1 MFGIRVT
8 AQDGATRTHPLPGT
22 QVTIGRD
29 ASNTIVLEG
38 HGVSTFH
45 CMIEV
50 GAGSVVTLKERG
62 STNGTWL
69 NGKRV
74 DEPTRLGENDRF
86 YVGPFLLQLTRMAPP
101 PEVRGVDVEMPGTA
115 GPILR
120 SSGPHR
126 KWRDIHAR
134 LQSYAEQWDVH
145 DRAPRFLLRGDELR
159 QARRWLGTPPPSVA
173 DEVGRQ
179 VRELISASIKAG
191 SKRAVIGAAFG
202 VFGVVALGGVVALCV
217 WWWRQPAVG
226 DEPVAQAETGAEA
239 STGATD
245 EEPEEEPERPNP
257 RPRQKDPETP
267 TNDEDAVAAN
277 VEGAIVHEVIPTET
291 LLDVAKRYGIEQGEL
306 IEDNLLNPDAPLVPG
321 SKLEIR
327 KPKLRPLPQVKVAV
341 DPEPG
346 ETWKEI
352 ADRFGISVTRLR
364 EFNKGMDNL
373 VPGQKI
379 AVYVDTKPYTAKNPD
394 AQIPE
399 FHVDHASKS
408 VGSVTAGRIEN
419 GVKMPEDSNYTL
431 VSSLVWGSAY
441 TIQKLREALATFR
454 RDVDYEGHIM
464 ISDLSKK
471 GGGQLDPHKSHQ
483 AGRDIDIWL
492 PAVRGSYRKKEGA
505 VGAKKWR
512 RPVGPEIDWYATFG
526 LVRALIRTGAVKY
539 VFLDWD
545 RQKFVY
551 DAARNM
557 GATPA
562 ELDEWIQ
569 YPRSKS
575 SSKGIFRH
583 SAEHFTHI
591 HVRFKCAEWE
601 PDCKDTSAAHGE

>member
-1 MFGIRVT
+1 VFGIRVT
-8 AQDGATRTHPLPGT
+8 AQDGGTRTHPLPGT

-38 HGVSTFH
+38 HGVSAFH
-45 CMIEV
+45 CMVEV
-50 GAGSVVTLKERG
+50 GAGAVVTLKERG

-69 NGKRV
+69 NGKRIE
-74 DEPTRLGENDRF
+74 EPTRLGEVDRF
-86 YVGPFLLQLTRMAPP
+86 YVGPFLLQLTRIAPP
-101 PEVRGVDVEMPGTA
+101 AELRGVDVEVPGSS

-126 KWRDIHAR
+126 KWRDLHAR
-134 LQSYAEQWDVH
+134 LQSYAEQWDLN
-145 DRAPRFLLRGDELR
+145 DRTPRFLLRGDELR

-173 DEVGRQ
+173 DEVGRM
-179 VRELISASIKAG
+179 VRELVAASIAAG
-191 SKRAVIGAAFG
+191 SRRAVTSA
-202 VFGVVALGGVVALCV
+202 VLGGAGVLALVAMV
-217 WWWRQPAVG
+217 AASIWWWRQRPIE
-226 DEPVAQAETGAEA
+226 EPVASADTGGVA
-239 STGATD
+239 STGGD
-245 EEPEEEPERPNP
+245 ESEEPPERPRP
-257 RPRQKDPETP
+257 RPRPTDTP
-267 TNDEDAVAAN
+267 VGDDDDAVVAN
-277 VEGAIVHEVIPTET
+277 VEGSIAHEVIPTET
-291 LLDVAKRYGIEQGEL
+291 LDDVAKRYGVDREDI
-306 IEDNLLNPDAPLVPG
+306 IKDNLLNPDAPLEPG
-321 SKLEIR
+321 KIVEIR
-327 KPKLRPLPQVKVAV
+327 KPKLRPIPQVKVEV

-352 ADRFGISVTRLR
+352 AERFGISVARLR
-364 EFNKGMDNL
+364 DFNKGMESL

-379 AVYVDTKPYTAKNPD
+379 AVYVETKPYTAKDPD
-394 AQIPE
+394 ARIPE

-408 VGSVTAGRIEN
+408 VGSVNAGHIEN

-431 VSSLVWGSAY
+431 VSGYVWGSAY
-441 TIQKLREALATFR
+441 TIQKLREALASFR
-454 RDVDYEGHIM
+454 RDVDYEGYIM

-471 GGGQLDPHKSHQ
+471 GGGHLDPHKSHQ

-492 PAVRGSYRKKEGA
+492 PAVRGSYRKKDGA
-505 VGAKKWR
+505 LGAKKWH

-557 GATPA
+557 GATKE

-583 SAEHFTHI
+583 SAEHFTHV

-601 PDCKDTSAAHGE
+601 PDCKDTSASHGE